1 MEKEKK
7 EDEVKLRSKFKS
19 CCANAQGG
27 VDLLMEGETA
37 QQRRESRFF
46 DRRGDGTTRQRQV
59 EQAKR
64 IEHIEGVL

>member
-1 MEKEKK
+1 MQTHRE
-7 EDEVKLRSKFKS
+7 R
-19 CCANAQGG
+19 